1 MIQEVKEHNDEGNPY
16 NARKPWIDYEEK
28 PRGIAGANDGLAY
41 KVERKTVVSSLRGE
55 PPVTQE
61 TPEPETPV
69 YSQVDYKKRYDDLK
83 KHYDSK
89 LNEFRQKE
97 TEYEKKLLETVPK
110 FKPPKTP
117 DELQNFKKSN
127 PELFDV
133 VQTVAHEM
141 AKAELDRLEK
151 QVNSLTI
158 KELQLARQNAE
169 AVISRQHPDF
179 VDIRESDAFHDWAK
193 TQPQQ
198 IQDWIYKNTTD
209 PTLVIKAL
217 DLYKLEAGVSKEPPI
232 TGTTRQA
239 TPDASMAVMSRPD
252 ATGPQST
259 SQKIW
264 TTSEIDALSI
274 MEYEKYRDE
283 IDKAFLE
290 GRIRQDSRS
299 RR

>member
-1 MIQEVKEHNDEGNPY
+1 MHFMTGQRLSHSRFKTGS
-16 NARKPWIDYEEK
+16 RKI
-28 PRGIAGANDGLAY
+28 
-41 KVERKTVVSSLRGE
+41 
-55 PPVTQE
+55 
-61 TPEPETPV
+61 
-69 YSQVDYKKRYDDLK
+69 
-83 KHYDSK
+83 
-89 LNEFRQKE
+89 
-97 TEYEKKLLETVPK
+97 LL
-110 FKPPKTP
+110 
-117 DELQNFKKSN
+117 
-127 PELFDV
+127 
-133 VQTVAHEM
+133 
-141 AKAELDRLEK
+141 
-151 QVNSLTI
+151 
-158 KELQLARQNAE
+158 
-169 AVISRQHPDF
+169 
-179 VDIRESDAFHDWAK
+179 
-193 TQPQQ
+193 
-198 IQDWIYKNTTD
+198 D

-252 ATGPQST
+252 ATGPPVFT

>member
-110 FKPPKTP
+110 LSHLRHQMNYRTLRKVIQSCLTLCKLLHTRW
-117 DELQNFKKSN
+117 LKQN
-127 PELFDV
+127 
-133 VQTVAHEM
+133 
-141 AKAELDRLEK
+141 
-151 QVNSLTI
+151 
-158 KELQLARQNAE
+158 
-169 AVISRQHPDF
+169 
-179 VDIRESDAFHDWAK
+179 
-193 TQPQQ
+193 
-198 IQDWIYKNTTD
+198 
-209 PTLVIKAL
+209 
-217 DLYKLEAGVSKEPPI
+217 
-232 TGTTRQA
+232 
-239 TPDASMAVMSRPD
+239 
-252 ATGPQST
+252 
-259 SQKIW
+259 
-264 TTSEIDALSI
+264 
-274 MEYEKYRDE
+274 
-283 IDKAFLE
+283 
-290 GRIRQDSRS
+290 
-299 RR
+299 